1 MKMNQPGS
9 KVTLEENHNPWR
21 KQLSY
26 PGFFPFDTF
35 SINVFDCSN
44 ALHGSD
50 PLYRALGKFRTC
62 IAVLAMGLVFCQ
74 RLLMDYAFWRAVVS
88 VGTAAGII
96 LAGIMQPFYSR
107 LSNFLMLHF
116 SVFGTLRLGLEIDFL
131 VDSGTGQ
138 IIGTII
144 FGII

>member
-50 PLYRALGKFRTC
+50 PLYRALGWGE
-62 IAVLAMGLVFCQ
+62 I
-74 RLLMDYAFWRAVVS
+74 
-88 VGTAAGII
+88 
-96 LAGIMQPFYSR
+96 R
-107 LSNFLMLHF
+107 LSIHFLLPLK
-116 SVFGTLRLGLEIDFL
+116 VQERRTWGVTKPKATKCCPDLI
-131 VDSGTGQ
+131 
-138 IIGTII
+138 
-144 FGII
+144 